1 MVDRTSGPERFVTAS
16 FSDQGP
22 ARAIRIPEYVSMT
35 TVNPVYVAAILSR
48 SSGSLQAGLY
58 VNRGARW
65 VFSLSYEDVGLA
77 FGGDYT
83 VQIVVNPN
91 TTVVLASDTVVYRN
105 GYQTTDAVQP
115 RQRDTVWVLL
125 VPKVAYKATCGS
137 SGGDTFYEHN
147 QNQAVATW
155 IIEHNLNK
163 FPSVTTFDSTGDE
176 VEGVVR
182 HLSKNIAQVMFS
194 AAIAGRAFLN

>member
-1 MVDRTSGPERFVTAS
+1 MVDRTGGPERFVTAS

-35 TVNPVYVAAILSR
+35 TVNPVYVAVMLSR
-48 SSGSLQAGLY
+48 SSGSLMAGLY

-115 RQRDTVWVLL
+115 GQRDTVWVLL
-125 VPKVAYKATCGS
+125 VPKIAHTGTSGS
-137 SGGDTFYEHN
+137 DTFYEHN

-176 VEGVVR
+176 VEGIVR
-182 HLSKNIAQVMFS
+182 HLSKNISQVMFS

>member
-1 MVDRTSGPERFVTAS
+1 
-16 FSDQGP
+16 
-22 ARAIRIPEYVSMT
+22 MT
-35 TVNPVYVAAILSR
+35 TVNPVYVAVMLSR
-48 SSGSLQAGLY
+48 SSGSLMAGLY

-91 TTVVLASDTVVYRN
+91 TTVVLASGTVVYRN

-115 RQRDTVWVLL
+115 RPRDTIWVLL
-125 VPKVAYKATCGS
+125 VPKIYSTPGS
-137 SGGDTFYEHN
+137 SGGDTTYEHN
-147 QNQAVATW
+147 QNPAVATW

-176 VEGVVR
+176 VEGIVR

-194 AAIAGRAFLN
+194 AAIAGKAFLN

>member
-1 MVDRTSGPERFVTAS
+1 MVNRTDGPERFVTAS

-22 ARAIRIPEYVSMT
+22 ARSIRIPTYASMT
-35 TVNPVYVAAILSR
+35 TVNPVYVAVILSR
-48 SSGSLQAGLY
+48 SSGSLMAGLY

-65 VFSLSYEDVGLA
+65 VFSLPQEDVGLA

-125 VPKVAYKATCGS
+125 VPKVATTGS

-176 VEGVVR
+176 VEGIVR
-182 HLSKNIAQVMFS
+182 HLSKNISQVMFS